1 MTALAWANSPA
12 VRFAGSVSLRSA
24 AADIAVER
32 RRRAPLPVLD
42 GSAVDG
48 AAPVWVLPSR
58 RAGDATQAMALA
70 EGLGLPFTVKQ
81 LAWRPVD
88 LLRAPPFAATLA
100 GLEPE
105 AAASLKAPW
114 PMLVLSAG
122 CENEPVARWIRQ
134 ASGGRTRIVHVG
146 RPWGP
151 LDGYDLVVT
160 TPQYRLPER
169 PNVLQNEAPL
179 HRVTADRLA
188 EAVATRKA
196 PLPHMPRPHFAG
208 LAGGGRG
215 PHPPRRPGGE
225 PAR

>member
-1 MTALAWANSPA
+1 
-12 VRFAGSVSLRSA
+12 
-24 AADIAVER
+24 
-32 RRRAPLPVLD
+32 
-42 GSAVDG
+42 
-48 AAPVWVLPSR
+48 
-58 RAGDATQAMALA
+58 MALA

-114 PMLVLSAG
+114 PTLVLSAG

-179 HRVTADRLA
+179 HRVTA
-188 EAVATRKA
+188 T
-196 PLPHMPRPHFAG
+196 G
-208 LAGGGRG
+208 S
-215 PHPPRRPGGE
+215 PRRWPPGRPGSATCPGPTSRCWSGAAAGPTRSTGRRASGSAGR
-225 PAR
+225 PASWRGGTAARS